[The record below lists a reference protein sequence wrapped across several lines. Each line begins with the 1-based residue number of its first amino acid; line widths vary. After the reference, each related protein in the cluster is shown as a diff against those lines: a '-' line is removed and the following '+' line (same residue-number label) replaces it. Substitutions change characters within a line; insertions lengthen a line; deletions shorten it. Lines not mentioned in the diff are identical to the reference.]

1 MGNLHFFSN
10 QGSWLNPMM
19 KNPNETSDG
28 LSREE
33 IITRN
38 GWAKTSPFVI
48 PDDLDDVLG
57 GLLRRLNTMPTWTN
71 EKMTLYGEIEAEA
84 KKLKYKLFKGDC
96 RRYHIQRKGDHGL
109 FDVPMDMRG
118 ALAPFRG
125 KRIRLICAGSWDQ
138 YSGRYFLAKDL
149 QPKKTASN

>member
-19 KNPNETSDG
+19 KNPHETSDG

-57 GLLRRLNTMPTWTN
+57 GLLRRLNTMPTWTK
-71 EKMTLYGEIEAEA
+71 EKMTLYGEIEASSSKAIVVGITFSVRETTA
-84 KKLKYKLFKGDC
+84 CLTSLWIARCVGS
-96 RRYHIQRKGDHGL
+96 IPRKAHS
-109 FDVPMDMRG
+109 V
-118 ALAPFRG
+118 
-125 KRIRLICAGSWDQ
+125 
-138 YSGRYFLAKDL
+138 DL
-149 QPKKTASN
+149 